1 MSDKK
6 IAKNRAK
13 MNKYTTKE
21 KVLISAL
28 VSFVFSFIIFLFNPI
43 DIVAN
48 NAQEFSFALSDII
61 GGVLLSFFASFAILF
76 AVLMIFNK
84 YILNIITS
92 LLLSVFIS
100 DYIYNLTV
108 GKGTLVSG
116 DVRIDYGKST
126 TIFLIIIIAVAYA
139 LFLAGVLL
147 KNKWKN
153 VCAFICVLLI
163 AMNSATLVSDFA
175 TKDFVNKNGTT
186 IKYALSEKNLF
197 GVSKKENVVYFLF
210 DRFDTKFYDEV
221 VNDNPNYFS
230 KSLDGFTYFD
240 NAVSTFSRTYPAVA
254 GLITG
259 VTYDGNTSSNE
270 YFKKAYTTSP
280 FLKDLKS
287 NGYEINIYADR
298 YYEYSDAEC
307 FKDTVSNATKING
320 YTPDKTNI
328 LKYLL
333 SLSDARTI
341 ACKMP
346 TLLFK
351 HTANGTVL
359 TLSKLNSKD
368 KIYHDDDAALY
379 KNLKSSGLHY
389 TNSDKNYTFIY
400 LHGTHSPYTLDADA
414 QRVKASTSKEQ
425 TIGSFKIIADYVDQM
440 KKLGVY
446 DNSTIVITG
455 DHGYPYTD
463 TEPLLESTDTGTK
476 TAVFVKPKSSKTSGL
491 SVSHAPASVADI
503 IPTIVKDTGIK
514 TSTDYGESLFD
525 IAQDSARKRIYYH
538 SRLTGNSKLIL
549 DKYTIT
555 GDAANIKNWKLE
567 ESRDTNQAWY

>member
-6 IAKNRAK
+6 IAKSIAK

-61 GGVLLSFFASFAILF
+61 GGILLSFFASFAILF

-126 TIFLIIIIAVAYA
+126 TIFLIIIIAVAYV

-153 VCAFICVLLI
+153 ICAFICVLLI

-175 TKDFVNKNGTT
+175 TKDFLNKNGAA
-186 IKYALSEKNLF
+186 INYALSEKNLF

-259 VTYDGNTSSNE
+259 VTYDGNTPSNE

-287 NGYEINIYADR
+287 NGYDINIYADR

-346 TLLFK
+346 ALLFRQ
-351 HTANGTVL
+351 TANGTVL
-359 TLSKLNSKD
+359 TLSKLNSED
-368 KIYHDDDAALY
+368 KIYHDDDAKLY

-414 QRVKASTSKEQ
+414 QRVESSTSKEQ
-425 TIGSFKIIADYVDQM
+425 TVGSFKIIAEYIDQM

-463 TEPLLESTDTGTK
+463 VDPLLECTDTGTK

-503 IPTIVKDTGIK
+503 IPTIVKDTGMK

-525 IAQDSARKRIYYH
+525 IAQDSTRERIYYH

>member
-6 IAKNRAK
+6 IAKSRAK

-61 GGVLLSFFASFAILF
+61 GGILLSFFASFAILF

-116 DVRIDYGKST
+116 DIRIDYGKST

-153 VCAFICVLLI
+153 ICAFICVLLI

-175 TKDFVNKNGTT
+175 TKDFLNKNGAA
-186 IKYALSEKNLF
+186 INYALSEKNLF

-259 VTYDGNTSSNE
+259 VTYDGNTPSNE

-287 NGYEINIYADR
+287 NGYDINIYADR

-346 TLLFK
+346 ALLFRQ
-351 HTANGTVL
+351 TANGTVL
-359 TLSKLNSKD
+359 TLSKLNSED
-368 KIYHDDDAALY
+368 EIYHDDDAKLY

-414 QRVKASTSKEQ
+414 QRVESSTSKEQ
-425 TIGSFKIIADYVDQM
+425 TMGSFKIIADYIDQM

-463 TEPLLESTDTGTK
+463 VDPLLECTDTGTR
-476 TAVFVKPKSSKTSGL
+476 TCVFVKPKSSKTSGL

-503 IPTIVKDTGIK
+503 IPTIVKDTGMK

-525 IAQDSARKRIYYH
+525 IAQDSTRERIYYH

>member
-6 IAKNRAK
+6 IAKSRAK

-61 GGVLLSFFASFAILF
+61 GGILLSFFASFAILF
-76 AVLMIFNK
+76 GVLMIFNK

-126 TIFLIIIIAVAYA
+126 TIFLIIIIAVAYV

-153 VCAFICVLLI
+153 ICAFICVLLI

-175 TKDFVNKNGTT
+175 TKDFLNKNGAA
-186 IKYALSEKNLF
+186 INYALSEKNLF

-259 VTYDGNTSSNE
+259 VTYDGNTPSNE

-287 NGYEINIYADR
+287 NGYDINIYADR

-351 HTANGTVL
+351 QTANGTVL
-359 TLSKLNSKD
+359 TLSTLNSED
-368 KIYHDDDAALY
+368 KIYHDDDAKLY

-414 QRVKASTSKEQ
+414 QRVESSTSKEQ
-425 TIGSFKIIADYVDQM
+425 TMGSFKIIADYIDQM

-463 TEPLLESTDTGTK
+463 VDPLLECTDTGTK

-525 IAQDSARKRIYYH
+525 IAQDSTRERIYYH

>member
-92 LLLSVFIS
+92 LLLSFFIS

-186 IKYALSEKNLF
+186 INYALSEKNLF
-197 GVSKKENVVYFLF
+197 GVSKKENIVYFLF
-210 DRFDTKFYDEV
+210 DRFDTKYYDEV

-368 KIYHDDDAALY
+368 KIYHDDDAELY

-514 TSTDYGESLFD
+514 ASTDYGESLFD
-525 IAQDSARKRIYYH
+525 IAQDSARERIYYH

>member
-6 IAKNRAK
+6 IAKSRVK

-61 GGVLLSFFASFAILF
+61 GGILLSFFASFAILF

-126 TIFLIIIIAVAYA
+126 TIFLIIIIAVAYV

-153 VCAFICVLLI
+153 ICAFICVLLI

-175 TKDFVNKNGTT
+175 TKDFLNKNGAA
-186 IKYALSEKNLF
+186 INYALSEKNLF

-259 VTYDGNTSSNE
+259 VTYDGNTPSNE

-287 NGYEINIYADR
+287 NGYDINIYADR

-346 TLLFK
+346 ALLFRQ
-351 HTANGTVL
+351 TASGTVL
-359 TLSKLNSKD
+359 TLSKLNSED
-368 KIYHDDDAALY
+368 KIYHDDDAKLY

-414 QRVKASTSKEQ
+414 QRVESSTSKEQ
-425 TIGSFKIIADYVDQM
+425 TMGSFKIIADYIDQM
-440 KKLGVY
+440 KELGVY

-463 TEPLLESTDTGTK
+463 VDPLLECTDTGTK

-503 IPTIVKDTGIK
+503 IPTIVKDTGMK

-525 IAQDSARKRIYYH
+525 IAQDSTRERIYYH

>member
-6 IAKNRAK
+6 IAKSSAK

-61 GGVLLSFFASFAILF
+61 GGILLSFFASFAILF

-126 TIFLIIIIAVAYA
+126 TIFLIIIIAVAYV

-153 VCAFICVLLI
+153 ICAFICVLLI

-175 TKDFVNKNGTT
+175 TKDFLNKNGAA
-186 IKYALSEKNLF
+186 INYALSEKNLF

-221 VNDNPNYFS
+221 ANDNPNYFS

-259 VTYDGNTSSNE
+259 VTYDGNTPSNE
-270 YFKKAYTTSP
+270 YFEKAYTTSP

-287 NGYEINIYADR
+287 NGYDINIYADR

-346 TLLFK
+346 TLLFRQ
-351 HTANGTVL
+351 TASGTVL
-359 TLSKLNSKD
+359 TLSKLNSED
-368 KIYHDDDAALY
+368 KIYHDDDAKLY

-414 QRVKASTSKEQ
+414 QRVESSTSKEQ
-425 TIGSFKIIADYVDQM
+425 TMGSFKIIADYIDQM

-463 TEPLLESTDTGTK
+463 VDPLLECTDTGTR
-476 TAVFVKPKSSKTSGL
+476 TCVFVKPKSSKTSGL

-503 IPTIVKDTGIK
+503 IPTIVKDTGMK

-525 IAQDSARKRIYYH
+525 IAQDSTRERIYYH

>member
-1 MSDKK
+1 MK
-6 IAKNRAK
+6 
-13 MNKYTTKE
+13 KYTD
-21 KVLISAL
+21 V
-28 VSFVFSFIIFLFNPI
+28 
-43 DIVAN
+43 DIVA
-48 NAQEFSFALSDII
+48 AL
-61 GGVLLSFFASFAILF
+61 L
-76 AVLMIFNK
+76 
-84 YILNIITS
+84 
-92 LLLSVFIS
+92 
-100 DYIYNLTV
+100 
-108 GKGTLVSG
+108 
-116 DVRIDYGKST
+116 
-126 TIFLIIIIAVAYA
+126 
-139 LFLAGVLL
+139 VLL

-186 IKYALSEKNLF
+186 INYALSEKNLF

-210 DRFDTKFYDEV
+210 DRFDTKYYDEV

-287 NGYEINIYADR
+287 NGYDINIYADR

-400 LHGTHSPYTLDADA
+400 LHGTHSPYTLNADA

-514 TSTDYGESLFD
+514 ASTDYGESLFD

>member
-6 IAKNRAK
+6 IAKSRAK

-61 GGVLLSFFASFAILF
+61 GGILLSFFASFAILF

-126 TIFLIIIIAVAYA
+126 TIFLIIIIAVAYV

-153 VCAFICVLLI
+153 ICAFICVLLI

-175 TKDFVNKNGTT
+175 TKDFLNKNGAA
-186 IKYALSEKNLF
+186 INYALSEKNLF

-259 VTYDGNTSSNE
+259 VTYDGNTPSNE

-287 NGYEINIYADR
+287 TGYDINIYADR

-346 TLLFK
+346 TLLFRQ
-351 HTANGTVL
+351 TANGTVL
-359 TLSKLNSKD
+359 TLSKLNSED
-368 KIYHDDDAALY
+368 KIYHDDDAKLY

-414 QRVKASTSKEQ
+414 QRVESSTSKEQ
-425 TIGSFKIIADYVDQM
+425 TIGSFKIIADYIDQM

-463 TEPLLESTDTGTK
+463 VDPLLECTDTGTK

-525 IAQDSARKRIYYH
+525 ISQDSARKRIYYH

>member
-6 IAKNRAK
+6 IAKSRTK

-186 IKYALSEKNLF
+186 INYALSEKNLF
-197 GVSKKENVVYFLF
+197 GVSKKENIVYFLF
-210 DRFDTKFYDEV
+210 DKFDTKYYDEV

-368 KIYHDDDAALY
+368 KIYHDDDAELY

-514 TSTDYGESLFD
+514 ASTDYGESLFD
-525 IAQDSARKRIYYH
+525 IAQDSARERIYYH

>member
-1 MSDKK
+1 MSDKN
-6 IAKNRAK
+6 IAKSRAK

-61 GGVLLSFFASFAILF
+61 GGILLSFFASFAILF

-153 VCAFICVLLI
+153 ICAFICVLLI

-175 TKDFVNKNGTT
+175 TKDFLNKNGAA
-186 IKYALSEKNLF
+186 ISYALSEKNLF

-259 VTYDGNTSSNE
+259 VTYDGNTPSNE

-287 NGYEINIYADR
+287 NGYDINIYADR

-346 TLLFK
+346 TLLFRQ
-351 HTANGTVL
+351 TASGTVL
-359 TLSKLNSKD
+359 TLSKLNSED
-368 KIYHDDDAALY
+368 KIYHDDDAKLY

-414 QRVKASTSKEQ
+414 QRVESSTSKEQ
-425 TIGSFKIIADYVDQM
+425 TMGSFKIIADYIDQM

-463 TEPLLESTDTGTK
+463 VDPLLECTDTGTK

-503 IPTIVKDTGIK
+503 IPTIVKDTGMK

>member
-6 IAKNRAK
+6 IAKSRAK

-61 GGVLLSFFASFAILF
+61 GGILLSFFASFAILF
-76 AVLMIFNK
+76 AVLMILNK

-153 VCAFICVLLI
+153 ICAFICVLLI

-175 TKDFVNKNGTT
+175 TKDFLNKNGAA
-186 IKYALSEKNLF
+186 INYALSEKNLF

-259 VTYDGNTSSNE
+259 VTYDGNTPSNE

-287 NGYEINIYADR
+287 NGYDINIYADR

-346 TLLFK
+346 TLLFRQ
-351 HTANGTVL
+351 TANGTVL
-359 TLSKLNSKD
+359 TLSKLNSED
-368 KIYHDDDAALY
+368 KIYHDDDAKLY

-414 QRVKASTSKEQ
+414 QRVESSTSKEQ
-425 TIGSFKIIADYVDQM
+425 TMGSFKIIADYIDQM

-463 TEPLLESTDTGTK
+463 VDPLLECTDTGTK

-503 IPTIVKDTGIK
+503 IPTIVKDTGMK

>member
-6 IAKNRAK
+6 IAKSRTK

-186 IKYALSEKNLF
+186 INYALSEKNLF
-197 GVSKKENVVYFLF
+197 GVSKKENIVYFLF
-210 DRFDTKFYDEV
+210 DRFDTKYYDEV

-359 TLSKLNSKD
+359 ALSKLNSKD
-368 KIYHDDDAALY
+368 KIYHDDDAELY

-514 TSTDYGESLFD
+514 ASTDYGESLFD
-525 IAQDSARKRIYYH
+525 IAQDSARERIYYH

>member
-6 IAKNRAK
+6 IAKSRAK

-61 GGVLLSFFASFAILF
+61 GGILLSFFASFAILF

-92 LLLSVFIS
+92 TLLSVFIS

-126 TIFLIIIIAVAYA
+126 TIFLIIIIAVAYV

-153 VCAFICVLLI
+153 ICAFICVLLI

-175 TKDFVNKNGTT
+175 TKDFLNKNGAA
-186 IKYALSEKNLF
+186 INYALSEKNLF

-259 VTYDGNTSSNE
+259 VTYDGNTPSNE

-287 NGYEINIYADR
+287 NGYDINIYADR

-346 TLLFK
+346 TLLFRQ
-351 HTANGTVL
+351 TASGTVL
-359 TLSKLNSKD
+359 TLSTLNSED
-368 KIYHDDDAALY
+368 KIYHDDDAKLY

-414 QRVKASTSKEQ
+414 QRVESSTSKEQ
-425 TIGSFKIIADYVDQM
+425 TMGSFKIIADYIDQM

-463 TEPLLESTDTGTK
+463 VDPLLECTDTGTK

-503 IPTIVKDTGIK
+503 IPTIVKDTCMK

-525 IAQDSARKRIYYH
+525 IAQDSTRERIYYH

>member
-6 IAKNRAK
+6 IAKSRAK

-61 GGVLLSFFASFAILF
+61 GGILLSFFASFAILF

-126 TIFLIIIIAVAYA
+126 TIFLIIIIAVAYV

-153 VCAFICVLLI
+153 ICAFICVLLI

-175 TKDFVNKNGTT
+175 TKDFLNKNGAA
-186 IKYALSEKNLF
+186 ISYALSEKNLF

-259 VTYDGNTSSNE
+259 VTYDGNTPSNE

-287 NGYEINIYADR
+287 NGYDINIYADR

-346 TLLFK
+346 TLLFRQ
-351 HTANGTVL
+351 TANGTVL

-368 KIYHDDDAALY
+368 KIYHDDDAKLY

-414 QRVKASTSKEQ
+414 QRVESSTSKEQ
-425 TIGSFKIIADYVDQM
+425 TMGSFKIIADYIDQM

-463 TEPLLESTDTGTK
+463 VDPLLECTDTGTK

-503 IPTIVKDTGIK
+503 IPTIVKDTGMK

>member
-1 MSDKK
+1 M
-6 IAKNRAK
+6 
-13 MNKYTTKE
+13 
-21 KVLISAL
+21 
-28 VSFVFSFIIFLFNPI
+28 FNPI

-48 NAQEFSFALSDII
+48 NAQEFSFALGDII
-61 GGVLLSFFASFAILF
+61 GGILLSFFASFAILF

-139 LFLAGVLL
+139 LFLTGVLM

-186 IKYALSEKNLF
+186 INYALSEKNLF
-197 GVSKKENVVYFLF
+197 GVSKKENIVYFLF
-210 DRFDTKFYDEV
+210 DRFDTKYYDEV

-368 KIYHDDDAALY
+368 KIYHDDDAELY

-514 TSTDYGESLFD
+514 ASTDYGESLFD
-525 IAQDSARKRIYYH
+525 IAQDSARERIYYH

>member
-6 IAKNRAK
+6 IAKSRAK

-61 GGVLLSFFASFAILF
+61 GGILLSFFASFAILF

-126 TIFLIIIIAVAYA
+126 TIFLIIIIAVAYV

-153 VCAFICVLLI
+153 ICAFICVLLI

-175 TKDFVNKNGTT
+175 TKDFLNKNGAA
-186 IKYALSEKNLF
+186 INYALSEKNLF

-210 DRFDTKFYDEV
+210 DRFDTKFYNEV

-259 VTYDGNTSSNE
+259 VTYDGNTPSNE

-287 NGYEINIYADR
+287 NGYDINIYADR

-346 TLLFK
+346 TLLFRQ
-351 HTANGTVL
+351 TASGTVL
-359 TLSKLNSKD
+359 TLSALNSED
-368 KIYHDDDAALY
+368 KIYHDDDAKLY

-389 TNSDKNYTFIY
+389 TNSNKNYTFIY

-414 QRVKASTSKEQ
+414 QRVESSTSKEQ
-425 TIGSFKIIADYVDQM
+425 TMGSFKIIADYIDQM

-463 TEPLLESTDTGTK
+463 VDPLLECTDTGTR
-476 TAVFVKPKSSKTSGL
+476 TCVFVKPKSSKTSGL

-503 IPTIVKDTGIK
+503 IPTIVKDTGMK

>member
-186 IKYALSEKNLF
+186 INYALSEKNLF
-197 GVSKKENVVYFLF
+197 GVSKKENIVYFLF
-210 DRFDTKFYDEV
+210 DRFDTKYYDEV

-368 KIYHDDDAALY
+368 KIYHDDDAELY

-503 IPTIVKDTGIK
+503 ISTIVKDTGIK
-514 TSTDYGESLFD
+514 ASTDYGESLFD
-525 IAQDSARKRIYYH
+525 IAQDSARERIYYH

>member
-6 IAKNRAK
+6 IAKSRAK

-48 NAQEFSFALSDII
+48 NEQEFSFALGDII

-197 GVSKKENVVYFLF
+197 GVSKKENIVYFLF
-210 DRFDTKFYDEV
+210 DRFDTKYYDEV

-240 NAVSTFSRTYPAVA
+240 NAVSSFSRTYPAVA

-287 NGYEINIYADR
+287 NGYDINIYADR

-320 YTPDKTNI
+320 YPPDKTNI

-368 KIYHDDDAALY
+368 KIYHDDDAKLY

-389 TNSDKNYTFIY
+389 KKRQKN
-400 LHGTHSPYTLDADA
+400 
-414 QRVKASTSKEQ
+414 
-425 TIGSFKIIADYVDQM
+425 
-440 KKLGVY
+440 
-446 DNSTIVITG
+446 
-455 DHGYPYTD
+455 
-463 TEPLLESTDTGTK
+463 
-476 TAVFVKPKSSKTSGL
+476 
-491 SVSHAPASVADI
+491 
-503 IPTIVKDTGIK
+503 
-514 TSTDYGESLFD
+514 
-525 IAQDSARKRIYYH
+525 
-538 SRLTGNSKLIL
+538 
-549 DKYTIT
+549 
-555 GDAANIKNWKLE
+555 
-567 ESRDTNQAWY
+567 

>member
-6 IAKNRAK
+6 IAKSRTK

-186 IKYALSEKNLF
+186 INYALSEKNLF
-197 GVSKKENVVYFLF
+197 GVSKKENIVYFLF
-210 DRFDTKFYDEV
+210 DRFDTKYYDEV

-270 YFKKAYTTSP
+270 YFKKVYTTSP

-368 KIYHDDDAALY
+368 KIYHDDDAELY

-514 TSTDYGESLFD
+514 ASTDYGESLFD
-525 IAQDSARKRIYYH
+525 IAQDSARERIYYH

>member
-139 LFLAGVLL
+139 LFLTGVLL

-175 TKDFVNKNGTT
+175 TKDFVNKNG
-186 IKYALSEKNLF
+186 IF
-197 GVSKKENVVYFLF
+197 
-210 DRFDTKFYDEV
+210 
-221 VNDNPNYFS
+221 P
-230 KSLDGFTYFD
+230 
-240 NAVSTFSRTYPAVA
+240 
-254 GLITG
+254 
-259 VTYDGNTSSNE
+259 
-270 YFKKAYTTSP
+270 
-280 FLKDLKS
+280 
-287 NGYEINIYADR
+287 
-298 YYEYSDAEC
+298 
-307 FKDTVSNATKING
+307 
-320 YTPDKTNI
+320 
-328 LKYLL
+328 
-333 SLSDARTI
+333 
-341 ACKMP
+341 
-346 TLLFK
+346 
-351 HTANGTVL
+351 
-359 TLSKLNSKD
+359 
-368 KIYHDDDAALY
+368 LY
-379 KNLKSSGLHY
+379 
-389 TNSDKNYTFIY
+389 I
-400 LHGTHSPYTLDADA
+400 
-414 QRVKASTSKEQ
+414 
-425 TIGSFKIIADYVDQM
+425 
-440 KKLGVY
+440 
-446 DNSTIVITG
+446 
-455 DHGYPYTD
+455 
-463 TEPLLESTDTGTK
+463 
-476 TAVFVKPKSSKTSGL
+476 
-491 SVSHAPASVADI
+491 
-503 IPTIVKDTGIK
+503 
-514 TSTDYGESLFD
+514 
-525 IAQDSARKRIYYH
+525 
-538 SRLTGNSKLIL
+538 
-549 DKYTIT
+549 
-555 GDAANIKNWKLE
+555 
-567 ESRDTNQAWY
+567 

>member
-6 IAKNRAK
+6 IAKSRAK

-61 GGVLLSFFASFAILF
+61 GGILLSFFASFAILF

-126 TIFLIIIIAVAYA
+126 TIFLIIIIAVAYV
-139 LFLAGVLL
+139 LFLSGVLL

-153 VCAFICVLLI
+153 ICAFICVLLI

-175 TKDFVNKNGTT
+175 TKDFLNKNGAA
-186 IKYALSEKNLF
+186 ISYALSEKNLF

-259 VTYDGNTSSNE
+259 VTYDGNTPSNE

-287 NGYEINIYADR
+287 NGYDINIYADR

-346 TLLFK
+346 TLLFRQ
-351 HTANGTVL
+351 TANGTVL
-359 TLSKLNSKD
+359 TLSKLNSED
-368 KIYHDDDAALY
+368 KIYHDDDAKLY

-414 QRVKASTSKEQ
+414 QRVESSTSKEQ
-425 TIGSFKIIADYVDQM
+425 TMGSFKIIADYIDQM

-463 TEPLLESTDTGTK
+463 VDPLLECTDTGTK

-503 IPTIVKDTGIK
+503 IPTIVKDTGMK

-525 IAQDSARKRIYYH
+525 IAQDSTRERIYYH